1 MGVLLTPKTFWV
13 DLKAIDFAAD
23 SGKHK
28 TLDLSANPDH
38 TFSGNATTD
47 FREAKPF
54 KFLGLPKS

>member
-1 MGVLLTPKTFWV
+1 MRVLLKPNTFRV

-23 SGKHK
+23 SRKVK
-28 TLDLSANPDH
+28 TLDRGAHQDD

-54 KFLGLPKS
+54 KFLGLP